1 MRAPLHLPLLLRWI
15 EMCLLIQSAASN
27 TINEHPNN
35 HQQYP
40 KLHYHHR
47 NLIQYYHHYLLHHKL
62 RANMLLLTSI
72 PPITGPILSPL
83 MAPIT
88 VLLPQW
94 MLIVLFAIVP
104 FYMWL
109 SYWPGRKVMV
119 VPIRASAFS
128 PDKVPSN
135 LDTIVI
141 GSGSGGSSSSNI
153 LAQSGQRVLL
163 LEQHEER
170 TGGCTHT
177 FRINGC
183 EWDTGLH
190 YTSEGMGLATHRAGA
205 LLKFMSRGKQEW
217 KRL

>member
-1 MRAPLHLPLLLRWI
+1 
-15 EMCLLIQSAASN
+15 
-27 TINEHPNN
+27 
-35 HQQYP
+35 
-40 KLHYHHR
+40 
-47 NLIQYYHHYLLHHKL
+47 
-62 RANMLLLTSI
+62 MLLLTSI

-94 MLIVLFAIVP
+94 MLIILFAIIP

-109 SYWPGRKVMV
+109 SYWPGRKAKV

-141 GSGSGGSSSSNI
+141 GSGSGGSSCSNI
-153 LAQSGQRVLL
+153 LAQSGQKVLL

-190 YTSEGMGLATHRAGA
+190 YTSEGMGLPTHRAGA

-217 KRL
+217 KRLDDPYDQVIFPPDQNVSPGRPNYNEYDFNTDHSLGKKLSREILDRIDPGNEFLLKQCE

>member
-1 MRAPLHLPLLLRWI
+1 
-15 EMCLLIQSAASN
+15 
-27 TINEHPNN
+27 
-35 HQQYP
+35 
-40 KLHYHHR
+40 
-47 NLIQYYHHYLLHHKL
+47 
-62 RANMLLLTSI
+62 MLLLTSI
-72 PPITGPILSPL
+72 PPITGPLLSPL
-83 MAPIT
+83 LAPIT

-94 MLIVLFAIVP
+94 MLIIIFAIIP

-109 SYWPGRKVMV
+109 SYWPGRKAKV

-141 GSGSGGSSSSNI
+141 GSGSGGTSCSNI
-153 LAQSGQRVLL
+153 LAQAGQRVLL

-190 YTSEGMGLATHRAGA
+190 YTSEGMGLPTHRAGA